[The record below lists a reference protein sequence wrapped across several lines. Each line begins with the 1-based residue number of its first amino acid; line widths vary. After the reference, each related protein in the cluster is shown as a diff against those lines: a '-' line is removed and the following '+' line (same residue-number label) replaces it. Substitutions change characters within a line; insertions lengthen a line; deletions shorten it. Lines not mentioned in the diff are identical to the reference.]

1 MITPEQ
7 LDAEHNA
14 LLRARELAAL
24 VRKAARP
31 AERETFGRIA
41 DAFDTAAVGLLNARG
56 DELERRNPVRAA
68 MCTVRELCEGT
79 RLPALLADYVTLPFI
94 GGDGVRPIQPDTDD
108 PQLRE
113 WDADL
118 RRRFDATHTDLR
130 AADGHRDGIRAALA
144 RVVDLQLE
152 AVRLTAAIK
161 GEGPGRRDWTAM
173 THADFDEGAPLAL
186 VEADAVGRPVLAVP
200 DACGTE
206 ALFGEP
212 PAPARRTRARV
223 PAATPSEDTG
233 TLF

>member
-7 LDAEHNA
+7 LNAEHNA
-14 LLRARELAAL
+14 LLRARALATL
-24 VRKAARP
+24 VREAARP
-31 AERETFGRIA
+31 AEREAFGRIA
-41 DAFDTAAVGLLNARG
+41 DAFTTAAVGLLNARG
-56 DELERRNPVRAA
+56 DELERRNPVRSA

-94 GGDGVRPIQPDTDD
+94 GGDGVRPIQPGTDD

-113 WDADL
+113 WDVDL
-118 RRRFDATHTDLR
+118 RRRFNVTHTDLR
-130 AADGHRDGIRAALA
+130 AADGNRDGIRAALA

-152 AVRLTAAIK
+152 AARLTAAIN

-173 THADFDEGAPLAL
+173 THADFDDSAPLAL
-186 VEADAVGRPVLAVP
+186 VDADAVGRPVLAVP
-200 DACGTE
+200 DPCGTE

-212 PAPARRTRARV
+212 PAPARRTRARM
-223 PAATPSEDTG
+223 PAAPPAEDTG